1 MNQELTNN
9 PFNPVAPTK
18 TFDEIKVS
26 LASPERILSWSFGE
40 IKKPETINYRTFK
53 PERDGL
59 FCARIFGPIK
69 DYECL
74 CGKYKRMK
82 YRGVVCEKCG
92 VEVTLQKVRRERMG
106 HIELASPVAHIWF
119 LKSLPSRIGLM
130 LDMTLRDLERV
141 LYFENYVVIEPGLT
155 DLTYGQMMTEEEF
168 MDAQDAYGMD
178 AFTANIGAEAIR
190 EMLAAIDLEA
200 EADQLR
206 EELKEATGELK
217 PKKIIK
223 RLKVVE
229 SFLES
234 GNRPEWMVLTVIPV
248 IPPELRPL
256 VPLDGGRFATS
267 DLNDLY
273 RRVINRNNRLKRLIE
288 LRAPDIIVRNEKRML
303 QESVDA
309 LFDNGRRGRVITG
322 ANKRPLKSLSD
333 MLKGKQGR
341 FRQNLL
347 GKRVDFSGR
356 SVIVTGPEL
365 KLHQCG
371 LPKKMALELFKPF
384 IYSRLEAKGL
394 SSTVKQAKKLVE
406 KERPEVWDILDEVIR
421 EHPVMLNRA
430 PTLHRLGIQAFEPVL
445 IEGKAIQ
452 LHPLVCSAFNADFD
466 GDQMA
471 VHVPL
476 SLEAQLEARVLMM
489 STNNVLSPANG
500 APIIVPSQDMI
511 LGLYYVTLERE
522 GMVGQ
527 DMVFGTADEVQ
538 HALDA
543 GAVHLH
549 AKIKARI
556 KQIDNEGNE
565 VMVRFDTTPG
575 RVLLGALLPL
585 NAKAPFDLV
594 NRLLRKKEVQQVID
608 TVYRYCGQKESVI
621 FCDQIMTMGFRQ
633 AFKAGISF
641 GKDDMLIPDS
651 KWPLVEETRDQVKDF
666 EQQYMDGLITQGEK
680 YNKVVDAWS
689 KCNDK
694 VTDAM
699 MGAISDTTYAENGSE
714 NEPNSV
720 YMMAHSGARGSV
732 TQMKQLG
739 GMRGLMAKPNGDII
753 ETPIISNFKEGLTV
767 LEYFN
772 STHGAR
778 KGLSDTA
785 LKTANSG
792 YLTRRLVDVA
802 QDCIV
807 RMHDCGTDVAITAT
821 AAVNDGEVVS
831 SLAERLL
838 GRVVAEDL
846 MRPGT
851 DEVLVAN
858 GSLIDERLAD
868 IIDEAGV
875 ASARIRSPLTC
886 EAEEGVCAMCYGRDL
901 ARGTLVNQ
909 GEAVGIIAAQSIGE
923 PGTQLT
929 MRTFHIGGVA
939 QGGQQSF
946 QEAGQAGKIHY
957 ENSMTLENSSGETM
971 VMGRNM
977 KLTIIDENGDE
988 RASHKVLY
996 GTKLFVKEGATVA
1009 RGDKLYEWDPYT
1021 LPIIAEAAGTAKHVD
1036 LISGISVKDETDDA
1050 TGMTQKIVID
1060 WRSAAK
1066 GNELK
1071 PEIILADADG
1081 EPVRNAAGNPITYPM
1096 SVDAVMSVEDGS
1108 EVQAGDVLARI
1119 PREGSKTKDITGG
1132 LPRVAELF
1140 EARRPKDH
1148 AIIAEIDGYVR
1159 YGKDYKNKRRI
1170 AIESSEDPDHK
1181 VEYMVPKGKHIP
1193 VAEGDFVQKGDYIMD
1208 GNPAPHDIL
1217 AIMGVEALADY
1228 MIDEVQDVYR
1238 LQGVKINDK
1247 HIEVIVRQML
1257 QKWEIQES
1265 GDTTL
1270 LKGEHVDKL
1279 EFDTA
1284 NEKAMKKGGRPAK
1297 GEPILLGITKA
1308 SLQTR
1313 SFISAASFQETT
1325 RVLTEASVQGK
1336 RDKLVGLKENVIVGR
1351 LIPAGTGGATQQM
1364 RRVAADRDN
1373 VVIEA
1378 RRIEAEKAAALAA
1391 PAAPAED
1398 VVGGDVFSSGPS
1410 FDEESRD

>member
-9 PFNPVAPTK
+9 PFNPLTPPKV
-18 TFDEIKVS
+18 FDEIKVS
-26 LASPERILSWSFGE
+26 LASPERILSWSYGE

-106 HIELASPVAHIWF
+106 HIELAAPVAHIWF

-155 DLTYGQMMTEEEF
+155 DLTYGQMLSEEEY
-168 MDAQDAYGMD
+168 MDAQDHYGMD

-190 EMLAAIDLEA
+190 EMLAQIDLEA
-200 EADQLR
+200 EAERLR

-522 GMVGQ
+522 GMKGEGK
-527 DMVFGTADEVQ
+527 VFASIEEVQ

-543 GAVHLH
+543 GEVHLH
-549 AKIKARI
+549 AKITARVP
-556 KQIDNEGNE
+556 QINEHGEE

-575 RVLLGALLPL
+575 RVKLGALLPP
-585 NAKAPFDLV
+585 NTKAPFELV
-594 NRLLRKKEVQQVID
+594 NRLLRKKDVQNVID

-621 FCDQIMTMGFRQ
+621 FCDQIMSMGFKE

-641 GKDDMLIPDS
+641 GKDDMVIPDD
-651 KWPLVEETRDQVKDF
+651 KWGIVDDTREQVKDF

-699 MGAISDTTYAENGSE
+699 METISGTGKDAQGVEQ
-714 NEPNSV
+714 EPNSV

-739 GMRGLMAKPNGDII
+739 GMRGLMARPNGDII
-753 ETPIISNFKEGLTV
+753 ETPVISNFKEGLTV

-807 RMHDCGTDVAITAT
+807 RMIDCGTENAITVE
-821 AAVNDGEVVS
+821 AAVNDGEVVA
-831 SLAERLL
+831 SLAERVL
-838 GRVVAEDL
+838 GRVAAEDIL
-846 MRPGT
+846 KPGT
-851 DEVLVAN
+851 EEVIVSL
-858 GSLIDERLAD
+858 GTLIDERMAD
-868 IIDEAGV
+868 ALEEAGV
-875 ASARIRSPLTC
+875 LSCRIRSPLTC
-886 EAEEGVCAMCYGRDL
+886 EAEEGVCAQCYGRDL
-901 ARGTLVNQ
+901 ARGTHVNV

-946 QEAGQAGKIHY
+946 LEASQEGKIVF
-957 ENSMTLENSSGETM
+957 ENANTITNANGEAL
-971 VMGRNM
+971 VLGRNM
-977 KLTIIDENGDE
+977 KLSIQDENGGE
-988 RASHKVLY
+988 RASHKLGY
-996 GTKLFVKEGATVA
+996 GSKLFVTDGQDVQ
-1009 RGDKLYEWDPYT
+1009 RGDKLFEWDPYT
-1021 LPIIAEAAGTAKHVD
+1021 LPIIAEKAGQAKFVD
-1036 LISGISVKDETDDA
+1036 LVSGIAVRDETDDA

-1060 WRSAAK
+1060 WRAAPK

-1071 PEIILADADG
+1071 PEIILVDG
-1081 EPVRNAAGNPITYPM
+1081 EEPVRNEAGNPITYPM
-1096 SVDAVMSVEDGS
+1096 SVDAILSVEDGQT
-1108 EVQAGDVLARI
+1108 VAAGDVVARI
-1119 PREGSKTKDITGG
+1119 PREGAKTKDITGG

-1159 YGKDYKNKRRI
+1159 FGKDYKNKRRI
-1170 AIESSEDPDHK
+1170 AIEPADENLEK

-1193 VAEGDFVQKGDYIMD
+1193 VVEGDFVQKGDYIMD

-1217 AIMGVEALADY
+1217 SIMGVEALADY

-1257 QKWEIQES
+1257 QKWEILDS

-1270 LKGEHVDKL
+1270 LKGEHVDKQEL
-1279 EFDTA
+1279 DHA
-1284 NEKAMKKGGRPAK
+1284 NEKAESKGGRPAS

-1336 RDKLVGLKENVIVGR
+1336 KDKLVGLKENVIVGR
-1351 LIPAGTGGATQQM
+1351 LIPAGTGGATQRV
-1364 RRVAADRDN
+1364 RRIAQERDN
-1373 VVIEA
+1373 VVLEA
-1378 RRIEAEKAAALAA
+1378 RKEEAEAAAMLAA
-1391 PAAPAED
+1391 PEMED
-1398 VVGGDVFSSGPS
+1398 VVGGGEFDTIIDVS
-1410 FDEESRD
+1410 EESRD

>member
-1 MNQELTNN
+1 
-9 PFNPVAPTK
+9 
-18 TFDEIKVS
+18 
-26 LASPERILSWSFGE
+26 
-40 IKKPETINYRTFK
+40 
-53 PERDGL
+53 
-59 FCARIFGPIK
+59 
-69 DYECL
+69 
-74 CGKYKRMK
+74 
-82 YRGVVCEKCG
+82 
-92 VEVTLQKVRRERMG
+92 
-106 HIELASPVAHIWF
+106 
-119 LKSLPSRIGLM
+119 
-130 LDMTLRDLERV
+130 
-141 LYFENYVVIEPGLT
+141 
-155 DLTYGQMMTEEEF
+155 
-168 MDAQDAYGMD
+168 
-178 AFTANIGAEAIR
+178 
-190 EMLAAIDLEA
+190 
-200 EADQLR
+200 
-206 EELKEATGELK
+206 
-217 PKKIIK
+217 
-223 RLKVVE
+223 
-229 SFLES
+229 
-234 GNRPEWMVLTVIPV
+234 
-248 IPPELRPL
+248 
-256 VPLDGGRFATS
+256 
-267 DLNDLY
+267 
-273 RRVINRNNRLKRLIE
+273 
-288 LRAPDIIVRNEKRML
+288 
-303 QESVDA
+303 
-309 LFDNGRRGRVITG
+309 
-322 ANKRPLKSLSD
+322 
-333 MLKGKQGR
+333 
-341 FRQNLL
+341 
-347 GKRVDFSGR
+347 
-356 SVIVTGPEL
+356 VIVVGPEL

-384 IYSRLEAKGL
+384 IYSRLEAKGM

-511 LGLYYVTLERE
+511 LGLYYMTQMRE
-522 GMVGQ
+522 GMVGEG
-527 DMVFGTADEVQ
+527 MVFVDVDEVQ

-543 GAVHLH
+543 GEVHLH
-549 AKIKARI
+549 AKITARI
-556 KQIDNEGNE
+556 PQVDEEGNE
-565 VMVRFDTTPG
+565 IFVRFETTPG
-575 RVLLGALLPL
+575 RMRLGALLPL
-585 NAKAPFDLV
+585 NVKAPFSLV
-594 NRLLRKKEVQQVID
+594 NRLLRKKEVQQIID

-621 FCDQIMTMGFRQ
+621 FCDQIMTFGFKE

-641 GKDDMLIPDS
+641 GKDDMLIPEN
-651 KWPLVEETRDQVKDF
+651 KWTLVNETRDRVTSF

-689 KCNDK
+689 SCNDL
-694 VTDAM
+694 VTDSM
-699 MGAISDTTYAENGSE
+699 MGAISAPKYGEHGE
-714 NEPNSV
+714 ELEQNSV

-753 ETPIISNFKEGLTV
+753 ETPIISNFKEGLSV

-807 RMHDCGTDVAITAT
+807 RLPDCGTEKSITAE
-821 AAVNDGEVVS
+821 AAVNDGEVVAT
-831 SLAERLL
+831 LAERLL
-838 GRVVAEDL
+838 GRIAAEDIIK
-846 MRPGT
+846 PGT
-851 DEVLVAN
+851 EEVLVHKN
-858 GSLIDERLAD
+858 ELIDEYMADLIDKADLAN
-868 IIDEAGV
+868 V
-875 ASARIRSPLTC
+875 RMRSPLTC

-901 ARGTLVNQ
+901 ARGTLVNL

-946 QEAGQAGKIHY
+946 LEASQAGTIAFKNANLLKNAKG
-957 ENSMTLENSSGETM
+957 ENI
-971 VMGRNM
+971 VMGRSM
-977 KLTIIDENGDE
+977 QLVIVDENGQE
-988 RASHKVLY
+988 RAHHKLSYGSNVLIRD
-996 GTKLFVKEGATVA
+996 GQTVE
-1009 RGDKLYEWDPYT
+1009 RGDKMFEWDPFT
-1021 LPIIAEAAGTAKHVD
+1021 LPIIAEKPGFVKYAD
-1036 LISGISVKDETDDA
+1036 LVNGLAVREETDET
-1050 TGMTQKIVID
+1050 TGMTQKIVVD
-1060 WRSAAK
+1060 WRTAPK

-1071 PEIILADADG
+1071 PEIILIDSNGD
-1081 EPVRNAAGNPITYPM
+1081 PVRTEAGNPMTYAM
-1096 SVDAVMSVEDGS
+1096 SVDAVLSVEDGQ
-1108 EVQAGDVLARI
+1108 EIQAGDVVARI
-1119 PREGSKTKDITGG
+1119 PREGTKTKDITGG

-1148 AIIAEIDGYVR
+1148 AIIAEIDGYVQ
-1159 YGKDYKNKRRI
+1159 YGRDYKNKRRI
-1170 AIESSEDPDHK
+1170 SIVPADESLETR
-1181 VEYMVPKGKHIP
+1181 EYMVPKGKHIP
-1193 VAEGDFVQKGDYIMD
+1193 VNEGDFIQKGENIMD

-1257 QKWEIQES
+1257 QKWEITDS
-1265 GDTTL
+1265 GETTL
-1270 LKGEHVDKL
+1270 LKGEHVDKA
-1279 EFDTA
+1279 EFDAA
-1284 NEKAMKKGGRPAK
+1284 NEKANAK
-1297 GEPILLGITKA
+1297 GVRNAEGGPILLGITKA

-1351 LIPAGTGGATQQM
+1351 LIPAGTGGATMQSRKIAQ
-1364 RRVAADRDN
+1364 DRDN

-1378 RRIEAEKAAALAA
+1378 RREEAEQAAALAA
-1391 PAAPAED
+1391 PAPAPD
-1398 VVGGDVFSSGPS
+1398 VVGGDVFKNLPGTP
-1410 FDEESRD
+1410 ESRDE

>member
-1 MNQELTNN
+1 MNQELTTN
-9 PFNPVAPTK
+9 PFNPLAPVK
-18 TFDEIKVS
+18 TFDEIKIS
-26 LASPERILSWSFGE
+26 LASPERILSWSYGE

-106 HIELASPVAHIWF
+106 HIELAAPVAHIWF

-130 LDMTLRDLERV
+130 LDMTLRDLERI

-155 DLTYGQMMTEEEF
+155 DLTYGQLMTEEEF
-168 MDAQDAYGMD
+168 MDAQDVYGMD

-200 EADQLR
+200 EAEQLR
-206 EELKEATGELK
+206 ADLAEATGELK

-223 RLKVVE
+223 RLKIVE

-421 EHPVMLNRA
+421 EHPVLLNRA
-430 PTLHRLGIQAFEPVL
+430 PTLHRLGIQAFEPTL

-511 LGLYYVTLERE
+511 LGLYYITMERE
-522 GMVGQ
+522 GMPGEG
-527 DMVFGTADEVQ
+527 MVFSDVEEVD

-543 GAVHLH
+543 GEVHLH
-549 AKIKARI
+549 AKITARV
-556 KQIDNEGNE
+556 KQINDEGLE
-565 VMVRFDTTPG
+565 VWERFETTPG
-575 RVLLGALLPL
+575 RLKLGALLPL

-621 FCDQIMTMGFRQ
+621 FCDQIMSMGFKE

-641 GKDDMLIPDS
+641 GKDDMVIPDA
-651 KWPLVEETRDQVKDF
+651 KWTIVDDVREQVKEF

-689 KCNDK
+689 KCSDDVAN
-694 VTDAM
+694 AM
-699 MGAISDTTYAENGSE
+699 MGEISAMRKDDAGAEM
-714 NEPNSV
+714 EPNSV
-720 YMMAHSGARGSV
+720 YMMSHSGARGSPA
-732 TQMKQLG
+732 QMKQLG
-739 GMRGLMAKPNGDII
+739 GMRGLMAKPSGEII

-778 KGLSDTA
+778 KGLADTA

-807 RMHDCGTDVAITAT
+807 RMHDCGTETAITAE
-821 AAVNDGEVVS
+821 AAVNDGEIVA
-831 SLAERLL
+831 SLSERIL
-838 GRVVAEDL
+838 GRVSADDVL
-846 MRPGT
+846 VPGS
-851 DEVLVAN
+851 DEVLVAK
-858 GSLIDERLAD
+858 GELIDERKAD
-868 IIDEAGV
+868 AIEATGIP
-875 ASARIRSPLTC
+875 SIRIRSPLTC
-886 EAEEGVCAMCYGRDL
+886 DAEEGVCAMCYGRDL
-901 ARGTLVNQ
+901 ARGTLVNI

-929 MRTFHIGGVA
+929 MRTFHIGGIA

-946 QEAGQAGKIHY
+946 LEASAEGKIVFK
-957 ENSMTLENSSGETM
+957 NANLLENAAGEKI
-971 VMGRNM
+971 VIGRNM
-977 KLTIIDENGDE
+977 QLTIVDENDVE
-988 RASHKVLY
+988 RASHKLGY
-996 GTKLFVKEGATVA
+996 GTKVFPNEGDTVA
-1009 RGDKLYEWDPYT
+1009 RGDKLFEWDPYT
-1021 LPIIAEAAGTAKHVD
+1021 LPIIAEKAGTARFVD
-1036 LISGISVKDETDDA
+1036 LVSGLSVREETDDA
-1050 TGMTQKIVID
+1050 TGMTQKIVSD
-1060 WRSAAK
+1060 WRAAPK
-1066 GNELK
+1066 GSDLK
-1071 PEIILADADG
+1071 PEIILVDADG
-1081 EPVRNAAGNPITYPM
+1081 EPVRNDQGNPITYPM
-1096 SVDAVMSVEDGS
+1096 SVDAILSIDDGAD
-1108 EVQAGDVLARI
+1108 VKTGDVVARI
-1119 PREGSKTKDITGG
+1119 PREGAKTKDITGG

-1148 AIIAEIDGYVR
+1148 AIIAEIDGYVKFGR
-1159 YGKDYKNKRRI
+1159 DYKNKRRI
-1170 AIESSEDPDHK
+1170 SIEPADESLEP

-1217 AIMGVEALADY
+1217 SIMGVEALADY

-1257 QKWEIQES
+1257 QKWEISDS
-1265 GDTTL
+1265 GETTL
-1270 LKGEHVDKL
+1270 LKGEHVDKA
-1279 EFDTA
+1279 EFDAA
-1284 NEKAMKKGGRPAK
+1284 NEKALAEGRRPAE

-1351 LIPAGTGGATQQM
+1351 LIPAGTGGATQK
-1364 RRVAADRDN
+1364 V
-1373 VVIEA
+1373 
-1378 RRIEAEKAAALAA
+1378 RRIAAERDLKVIQEAQAEAEAAAALAA
-1391 PAAPAED
+1391 PMDDIMD
-1398 VVGGDVFSSGPS
+1398 VTDIDADLVETP
-1410 FDEESRD
+1410 ESRD

>member
-1 MNQELTNN
+1 MNQELTTN
-9 PFNPVAPTK
+9 PFNPLAPVK
-18 TFDEIKVS
+18 TFDEIKIS
-26 LASPERILSWSFGE
+26 LASPERILSWSYGE

-106 HIELASPVAHIWF
+106 HIELAAPVAHIWF

-130 LDMTLRDLERV
+130 LDMTLRDLERI

-155 DLTYGQMMTEEEF
+155 DLQYGQLMSEEEF

-190 EMLAAIDLEA
+190 EMLQNIDLESEA
-200 EADQLR
+200 EQLR
-206 EELKEATGELK
+206 ADLAVATGELK

-223 RLKVVE
+223 RLKIVE
-229 SFLES
+229 SFIES

-421 EHPVMLNRA
+421 EHPVLLNRA

-511 LGLYYVTLERE
+511 LGLYYVSMERQGMKGE
-522 GMVGQ
+522 GMVFT
-527 DMVFGTADEVQ
+527 DADEVQ

-543 GAVHLH
+543 GEVHLH
-549 AKIKARI
+549 SKIKARV
-556 KQIDNEGNE
+556 KQIDDEGQE
-565 VMVRFDTTPG
+565 VIVRFDTTPG
-575 RVLLGALLPL
+575 RIKLGALLPL
-585 NAKAPFDLV
+585 NAKAPFSLI

-621 FCDQIMTMGFRQ
+621 FCDHIMTMGFRE

-641 GKDDMLIPDS
+641 GKDDMVIPDS
-651 KWPLVEETRDQVKDF
+651 KWTIVDTVRDQVKEF
-666 EQQYMDGLITQGEK
+666 EKQYMDGLITQGEK

-689 KCNDK
+689 KCSDD
-694 VTDAM
+694 VADAM
-699 MGAISDTTYAENGSE
+699 MGEISSVKIDDAGAEK
-714 NEPNSV
+714 EPNSV
-720 YMMAHSGARGSV
+720 YMMSHSGARGSPA
-732 TQMKQLG
+732 QMKQLG
-739 GMRGLMAKPNGDII
+739 GMRGLMAKPSGEII

-778 KGLSDTA
+778 KGLADTA

-807 RMHDCGTDVAITAT
+807 RMHDCGTELAITAEP
-821 AAVNDGEVVS
+821 AINDGEVVAT
-831 SLAERLL
+831 LGERIL
-838 GRVVAEDL
+838 GRVSAEDVL
-846 MRPGT
+846 APGT
-851 DEVLVAN
+851 DEVLLTK
-858 GSLIDERLAD
+858 GELIDERKAD
-868 IIDEAGV
+868 LVERAKV
-875 ASARIRSPLTC
+875 PTMRMRSPLTC

-929 MRTFHIGGVA
+929 MRTFHIGGIA

-946 QEAGQAGKIHY
+946 LEASQDGKILFK
-957 ENSMTLENSSGETM
+957 NSNLLANDAGEEI

-977 KLTIIDENGDE
+977 QLVIIDENSIE
-988 RASHKVLY
+988 RASHKLTY
-996 GTKLFVKEGATVA
+996 GTKVFPKEGDTVA
-1009 RGDKLYEWDPYT
+1009 RGDKLFEWDPYT
-1021 LPIIAEAAGTAKHVD
+1021 LPIIAEKAGAVRFVD
-1036 LISGISVKDETDDA
+1036 LVSGISVRDETDDA
-1050 TGMTQKIVID
+1050 TGMTQKIVTD
-1060 WRSAAK
+1060 WRSAPK
-1066 GNELK
+1066 GSDLK
-1071 PEIILADADG
+1071 PEVILVGSDG
-1081 EPVRNAAGNPITYPM
+1081 EPVRNEAGNPITYPM
-1096 SVDAVMSVEDGS
+1096 SVDAILSIEEGS
-1108 EVQAGDVLARI
+1108 DVRAGDVIARI
-1119 PREGSKTKDITGG
+1119 PREGAKTKDITGG

-1159 YGKDYKNKRRI
+1159 FGRDYKNKRRI
-1170 AIESSEDPDHK
+1170 SIEAAEEGADA

-1193 VAEGDFVQKGDYIMD
+1193 VQEGDFVQKGDYIMD

-1217 AIMGVEALADY
+1217 SIMGVEALADY

-1257 QKWEIQES
+1257 QKWEIQDS
-1265 GDTTL
+1265 GETTL
-1270 LKGEHVDKL
+1270 LKGEHVDKA
-1279 EFDTA
+1279 EFDAA
-1284 NEKAMKKGGRPAK
+1284 NEKATAEGRRMAQ

-1336 RDKLVGLKENVIVGR
+1336 RDTLVGLKENVIVGR
-1351 LIPAGTGGATQQM
+1351 LIPAGTGGATQQV
-1364 RRVAADRDN
+1364 RRVAAERDLK
-1373 VVIEA
+1373 VIQEA
-1378 RRIEAEKAAALAA
+1378 RAEAEAAAALAA
-1391 PAAPAED
+1391 PVMED
-1398 VVGGDVFSSGPS
+1398 IEVTEIDTDLVETP
-1410 FDEESRD
+1410 ESRD